1 MKKKLIAGL
10 LACTLV
16 AVSLIGCGNSGAVQE
31 TAAEEATQEEV
42 TTEESAT
49 EEAAEEVTSETE
61 TEEGAVEGQ
70 IAIIAPSAE
79 HGWLAGVTYYAELR
93 CKELGL
99 DYKTYQSDSVNAQAN
114 DIQDAIAAG
123 SAAVVMFPH
132 NDEVTIAAQEII
144 DAGIPLVVFD
154 RKIDVDYNAYI
165 AGNNGD
171 MGVASAK
178 YIGEI
183 LGGQG
188 TVAVENVPSSGSVS
202 TERVDGFKTTMAEQ
216 YPDIVLV
223 DFTAEGFAQ
232 EQGLKAASDLLVANA
247 QLDAIYSL
255 DDESSMGFIQAI
267 KEAGRTDI
275 KAISGGGGSQSYFKA
290 IAETTDMTLFSATYS
305 PIMMMDAVDLAVS
318 LLKGEQV
325 DKDNIIPSTIVNP
338 DNVAEF
344 FDESSPY

>member
-16 AVSLIGCGNSGAVQE
+16 AASLMGCGNTGEVQE
-31 TAAEEATQEEV
+31 TSAEE
-42 TTEESAT
+42 TTKENAET
-49 EEAAEEVTSETE
+49 EEAAETE
-61 TEEGAVEGQ
+61 TATEEEAASQEAGVDGQ
-70 IAIIAPSAE
+70 IAIITPSAE

-99 DYKTYQSDSVNAQAN
+99 NYKTYQSDNVNAQAN

-132 NDEVTIAAQEII
+132 NDEVTVAAQEII

-165 AGNNGD
+165 AGNNED
-171 MGVASAK
+171 MGVASAE
-178 YIGEI
+178 YIGDL
-183 LGGQG
+183 LGGKG

-202 TERVDGFKTTMAEQ
+202 TERVDGFKSTMAEK

-232 EQGLKAASDLLVANA
+232 EQGLKAASDLLVANP

-275 KAISGGGGSQSYFKA
+275 KAISGGGGSQNYFKT
-290 IAETTDMTLFSATYS
+290 IAETKDMTLFSATYS

-318 LLKGEQV
+318 LMKGESV
-325 DKDNIIPSTIVNP
+325 DKDNIIPTTIVTS
-338 DNVAEF
+338 DNVEEF